1 VAGRFSGEKYIP
13 DVENSPKSSPCF
25 RGEHGTESEPPAVML
40 SGFSLE
46 VLEAAELTKGWAP
59 EETVERAIR
68 AYLDDRKLR
77 PPGWACLPLPER
89 DSDRVGQVTLEVEL
103 PDGAMGAISAEAEGQ
118 GVVLEDAVAHAL
130 MYFWAAERPPSA
142 ASEESE
148 GGGPHDQGPGGG
160 GETTGAAPT
169 FARDL
174 RRLSRP
180 R

>member
-1 VAGRFSGEKYIP
+1 
-13 DVENSPKSSPCF
+13 
-25 RGEHGTESEPPAVML
+25 ML
-40 SGFSLE
+40 SGFALD
-46 VLEAAELTKGWAP
+46 VLEAAELTKGWVP

-68 AYLDDRKLR
+68 SYLDDRKLR

-89 DSDRVGQVTLEVEL
+89 DSDRAGQATIGVEL
-103 PDGAMGAISAEAEGQ
+103 SDDTTRAVAVEAEAQ
-118 GVVLEDAVAHAL
+118 GVAVEDAVAHAL

-142 ASEESE
+142 AGEES
-148 GGGPHDQGPGGG
+148 GGGEPQDQGPGGG
-160 GETTGAAPT
+160 GGATTGAAPN